1 MDKRT
6 MLALLLILVVFW
18 ISSEFIWK
26 RSQPVQTPEQNATN
40 QIEQVQKEQTTNSLQ
55 TTNQTEIVIEQS
67 DQSVA
72 INDDIIL
79 ENEVIKLRFSNL
91 GAVLKAVELKDYT
104 LKDKETSVNLIP
116 KNEEILGTKLT
127 LLSGNVS
134 NLNNIAFQY
143 NQEETNLVFT
153 ILTQF
158 GAIEKSYTLNDGYQL
173 DMNVKIESENELET
187 YEIDFD
193 SGIADTEEYL
203 KMKDREYKIVSQI
216 DNVINKFTLSKLNK
230 SNQEINGLVDWAAI
244 KSKYFAIAIIPDD
257 LIDVDKL
264 TGFSSNDSP
273 AMNLQV
279 QTDRGMIDHNYRLY
293 LGPLE
298 YNNLEIYGNG
308 IESIVEMGPKYL
320 QFISKFF
327 KMFLTF
333 LYGLIP
339 SWGICLIIF
348 SIVLKIILYPLT
360 HKSFEST
367 SKMQKINP
375 LVKELQAKY
384 KSDPQTMNAE
394 LKKLYKE
401 HGVNPLGGC
410 LPMLLQMPIL
420 FALYPML
427 RYSIDLRQASF
438 LWLPDLSEPD
448 PIWALPILMAVF
460 MFVQQKLMSPS
471 KQNLADMDE
480 KQQAAQQ
487 SQKLMMYFMPIMMFF
502 IFKGLSSGLVLY
514 WTVFS
519 IIGSVQQYFIKKKF
533 V

>member
-6 MLALLLILVVFW
+6 ILALLLILVVFW

-26 RSQPVQTPEQNATN
+26 RNQPVQPPQQNLTEQPQQIQQQKTTEPVQTPNLTEIIIPESEQNIA
-40 QIEQVQKEQTTNSLQ
+40 V
-55 TTNQTEIVIEQS
+55 
-67 DQSVA
+67 
-72 INDDIIL
+72 NDEIIL
-79 ENEVIKLRFSNL
+79 ENEVIRLRFSNL
-91 GAVLKAVELKDYT
+91 GAVLKAVELKSFT
-104 LKDKETSVNLIP
+104 LKDKEILVNLIP
-116 KNEEILGTKLT
+116 QNEEILGTKLA
-127 LLSGNVS
+127 LLSGNIS
-134 NLNNIAFQY
+134 NLNSVTFQY
-143 NQEETNLVFT
+143 NQEEKGVVFT
-153 ILTQF
+153 ALTQF
-158 GAIEKSYTLNDGYQL
+158 GAIEKSFHINGDYQL
-173 DMNVKIESENELET
+173 DMRIKIESENQLET

-203 KMKDREYKIVSQI
+203 KMKSRDYKIVSQV
-216 DNVINKFTLSKLNK
+216 DNILNKITLAKLMKSDQKLNG
-230 SNQEINGLVDWAAI
+230 QVDWAAI
-244 KSKYFAIAIIPDD
+244 KSKYFAMAIIPDD

-264 TGFSSNDSP
+264 TVFSNNDSP

-279 QTDRGMIDHNYRLY
+279 QTDRGMINHNYQLY
-293 LGPLE
+293 LGPLVTE
-298 YNNLEIYGNG
+298 NLVSYGNG
-308 IESIVEMGPKYL
+308 IENIVEMDYKWSKW
-320 QFISKFF
+320 ISKG
-327 KMFLTF
+327 FLIFLSF

-339 SWGICLIIF
+339 SWGIVLIIF
-348 SIVLKIILYPLT
+348 SIVLKIILHPLT

-375 LVKELQAKY
+375 LMKEIQKKY

-420 FALYPML
+420 FALYPIL

-448 PIWALPILMAVF
+448 PVWALPILMAVF
-460 MFVQQKLMSPS
+460 MFVQQKLMAPS
-471 KQNLADMDE
+471 KQSLADMDE

-487 SQKLMMYFMPIMMFF
+487 SQKMMMYFMPIMMFF

-533 V
+533 E